1 MHSNDNLS
9 KGRRILDLAMI
20 LVGIF
25 CAFSQFTN
33 ARGLRADFGQSLAY
47 AATVQTNDEMAR
59 VENAQAETRA
69 VTASLDATFRGI
81 LAQAE
86 KPEWVGYG
94 VDDISNDRS
103 MCCGNWNDGAGC
115 GTCRLENDHNN
126 WTSGSN
132 KSGDQAAGTVK
143 LEGSR
148 RLVVLFRLEAKQVD
162 RIRVASEDCN
172 LDAGGLP
179 FLWLTGVKPSESV
192 ALLTTYVQGAEFE
205 RHERHNI
212 GNGAL
217 TAIALHADAS
227 ADRAMESFVKPEQR
241 DELRRQA
248 AFWLGA
254 ARGKEGLITLQRMAK
269 NDPSSDVRA
278 HVAFALS
285 VSHEPGAVEEMI
297 RMAHDDSSS
306 HVRGQALFWL
316 AQKAGKKAVGTITGA
331 IENDPDTDVKKKAV
345 FALSQLPKDEG
356 VPKLIEVAQTN
367 RNPEVRKQAMF
378 WLGQSNDPRALQFF
392 EQILS
397 K

>member
-1 MHSNDNLS
+1 MNTNDKLS
-9 KGRRILDLAMI
+9 KGRRILGLAMI
-20 LVGIF
+20 SVGIL
-25 CAFSQFTN
+25 CTISQFTN
-33 ARGLRADFGQSLAY
+33 GRGLRVHFGQSLAY
-47 AATVQTNDEMAR
+47 AATVQTNDAMPR
-59 VENAQAETRA
+59 VESAQSETRA
-69 VTASLDATFRGI
+69 VTGSLDATLRGI
-81 LAQAE
+81 LSQAE
-86 KPEWVGYG
+86 KPAWVGYS
-94 VDDISNDRS
+94 VDDISGDRS

-115 GTCRLENDHNN
+115 GTCRLENDHN
-126 WTSGSN
+126 WVSGS
-132 KSGDQAAGTVK
+132 KKDDHQASGTIK

-162 RIRVASEDCN
+162 RIRVASEDCT
-172 LDAGGLP
+172 LDAGGLR
-179 FLWLTGVKPSESV
+179 FLWLTGVRPSESV

-205 RHERHNI
+205 RHEHHDI
-212 GNGAL
+212 GHGAL
-217 TAIALHADAS
+217 TAIALHADPS
-227 ADRAMESFVKPEQR
+227 AGQAMESFVRPDQR

-254 ARGKEGLITLQRMAK
+254 ARGKEGLSMLQRMAK
-269 NDPSSDVRA
+269 SDPSSDVRA

-285 VSHEPGAVEEMI
+285 VSHEPGALEEMI

-367 RNPEVRKQAMF
+367 RNPAVRKQAMF

-392 EQILS
+392 EQVLL